1 MSFPLDVDITDLRRR
16 RSEKWVTYAADVLPL
31 FVAESD
37 VLPAEPI
44 RARLSAALAD
54 GDLGYSAD
62 HDSLRAIVADFYREF
77 GAEVSDGDV
86 TPVNDV
92 GVGVRAVLRE
102 FLPVGSRVIHH
113 TPVYMPFPGWIR
125 RAGHEPVAQPFGAD
139 GSIDLEAIDAE
150 LAAGARAV
158 LLCHPHNPSGRI
170 HPQDELAELAEIA
183 DRHRAIVVSDEIW
196 APMALPGHE
205 FRSFLAASNT
215 ARKVGFAISS
225 ASKTWNL
232 AGLKSAFVITG
243 NRERFTLPPHL
254 AGATGHLGALAH
266 RVALTECDGWR
277 QDLLTAL
284 GENANQLAALL
295 SEKLPRARYTPPES
309 TYLAWVDLRGYPE
322 LGDNPAKLFLDHGK
336 VALSPGVAFGPGGA
350 GFVRINFA
358 CSPEVL
364 REAVERMAAVVAE
377 HCGK

>member
-1 MSFPLDVDITDLRRR
+1 MSFPLDVDTAELRRR
-16 RSEKWVTYAADVLPL
+16 RSEKWVSYPDDVLPL

-37 VLPAEPI
+37 VLLAEPI
-44 RARLSAALAD
+44 RERLAAAVTD
-54 GDLGYSAD
+54 GDTGYSAD
-62 HDSLRAIVADFYREF
+62 HDSLRAVVADYYRRF
-77 GAEVSDGDV
+77 GVDASDGDV
-86 TPVNDV
+86 MPANDV
-92 GVGVRAVLRE
+92 GVGVRAVLQE
-102 FLPVGSRVIHH
+102 FLPAGSRVIHH
-113 TPVYMPFPGWIR
+113 TPVYMPFPAWIR
-125 RAGHEPVAQPFGAD
+125 RAGHEPVAQPFRTD

-150 LAAGARAV
+150 LAAGAKAV

-170 HPQDELAELAEIA
+170 HPASELAELAEIA

-205 FRSFLAASNT
+205 FHSFLAASNT

-243 NRERFTLPPHL
+243 NRERYTLPAHL

-266 RVALTECDGWR
+266 RVALTEGEPWR
-277 QDLLTAL
+277 DQLMTAL
-284 GENANQLAALL
+284 DENAQLLSTLL

-322 LGDNPAKLFLDHGK
+322 LGDNPAKVFLEQGR

-364 REAVERMAAVVAE
+364 REAVERMAAVVTE
-377 HCGK
+377 HCGS